1 MIVTISNQ
9 YGAGAVAIGHRVA
22 TLLGYALVDRELP
35 IVVAKRMRTTPEEV
49 EAVEDVG
56 RSLGE
61 RLLSSLE
68 MSTPEVNATHF
79 AESFDEE
86 YLREVQEAVR
96 EYAARGDTV
105 VVGRAAALILGR
117 RPDVLRVFMHA
128 PRDWRIENVARDLA
142 LERATAQ
149 AEVDRID
156 RARKAHLRDW
166 YDAEFGNPKHY
177 DLSIDTAAFGVEGSA
192 ALIVAAV
199 AARS

>member
-9 YGAGAVAIGHRVA
+9 YGVGAIEVGHRVA
-22 TLLGYALVDRELP
+22 AGLGYTLIDRELP

-49 EAVEDVG
+49 EAVEDSG

-68 MSTPEVNATHF
+68 MSTPEVNAVHF
-79 AESFDEE
+79 GESFDEE
-86 YLREVQEAVR
+86 CLHEVQTVVR
-96 EYAARGDTV
+96 EYASHGNV
-105 VVGRAAALILGR
+105 ILIGRAAALILGR
-117 RPDVLRVFMHA
+117 RHDVVRVFMHG
-128 PRDWRIENVARDLA
+128 PRDWRIENIARNFELDRKA
-142 LERATAQ
+142 AQ

-166 YDAEFGNPKHY
+166 YDADFGNPAFY
-177 DLSIDTAAFGVEGSA
+177 DLSIDTASFGEGGSA

-199 AARS
+199 AARV